1 MPPDPPR
8 SSRLTALA
16 RDAFG
21 VFHYLSAYFSNSAIY
36 SIFFWKPCVSSSN
49 QRRGFTCRCETWTGR
64 DLTCWSLDLHKS
76 KQTNQLSDAC
86 GEEKDKTPTCHSL
99 EMPSNMAGATTSARL
114 REVQFTWSPR
124 EYLTELIATLYMQGA
139 IRASYRLEKNW
150 QSYLLLQKTLKVLL
164 SSHQHPH
171 KCQQGVQQD

>member
-49 QRRGFTCRCETWTGR
+49 QQRGFTCRCETWTGR
-64 DLTCWSLDLHKS
+64 NLTCWSLDLHKS
-76 KQTNQLSDAC
+76 KQTNQLRDAC
-86 GEEKDKTPTCHSL
+86 GEEKDKTRTCHSL
-99 EMPSNMAGATTSARL
+99 EMSSNMAGATTSARL

-124 EYLTELIATLYMQGA
+124 EYLSWLPRSICKVQFHCKYGIYNFFSSFIQIRKKLAVIPPSSENTEG
-139 IRASYRLEKNW
+139 SVEF
-150 QSYLLLQKTLKVLL
+150 
-164 SSHQHPH
+164 SSTSS
-171 KCQQGVQQD
+171 